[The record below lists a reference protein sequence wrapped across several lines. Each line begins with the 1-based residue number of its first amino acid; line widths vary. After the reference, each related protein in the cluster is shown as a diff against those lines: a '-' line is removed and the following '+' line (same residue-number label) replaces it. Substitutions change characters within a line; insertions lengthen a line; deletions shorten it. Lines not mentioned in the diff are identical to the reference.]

1 MANFDFSM
9 LLLVVV
15 IGYVFTKGYTWIHVY
30 GASSSLV
37 KWLVRKKFWWD
48 FERRLLNSSSFF
60 SSYQDNGRSPSNE
73 MPLHYPTGESLY
85 LVLWQELFAVAA
97 GLSIACLAP
106 PVLIWIFLLCSSLLT
121 ATLSAALFVIA
132 GWLTWGMVR
141 NLPW

>member
-1 MANFDFSM
+1 M
-9 LLLVVV
+9 
-15 IGYVFTKGYTWIHVY
+15 GYTWMHVY

-48 FERRLLNSSSFF
+48 FEHRLLNSSSFF
-60 SSYQDNGRSPSNE
+60 SSYQDNGIKPSNE

-85 LVLWQELFAVAA
+85 LVIGQELLAVAA
-97 GLSIACLAP
+97 GLSITCLAP
-106 PVLIWIFLLCSSLLT
+106 PVLILIFLLYSSLLT

-132 GWLTWGMVR
+132 GWLTWNMVR